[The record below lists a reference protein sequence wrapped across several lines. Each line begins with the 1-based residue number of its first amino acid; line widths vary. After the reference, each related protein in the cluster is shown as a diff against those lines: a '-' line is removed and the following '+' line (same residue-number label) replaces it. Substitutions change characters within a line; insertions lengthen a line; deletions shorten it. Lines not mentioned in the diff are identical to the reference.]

1 MKKIIIIASL
11 SILIVSAGCGGN
23 ETQNAQPGNAAID
36 SLQQKHES
44 ENNGEKTATA
54 GKLILNNGAKWRAN
68 TATIEGIQKMQSM
81 VNDYLK
87 NGNTDNKTLSGRLEK
102 EFTSILLKCTMT
114 GVAHEQLHNFLLPL
128 KEKIRKLK
136 EMKNVEAVKDIQS
149 YLNNFYNY
157 FE

>member
-44 ENNGEKTATA
+44 ENNGEKTETA

-128 KEKIRKLK
+128 KEKIGKLK